1 MHVSVGMLTGGTL
14 NPAVAGTKVSLTL
27 LTRKITDG
35 MSSHVYFG
43 MRTVNRNGTWSE
55 ESNVAELFV
64 E

>member
-1 MHVSVGMLTGGTL
+1 MVTSGTL
-14 NPAVAGTKVSLTL
+14 NPVEAGTKVSLTI
-27 LTRKITDG
+27 LTRSIIDG

-43 MRTVNRNGTWSE
+43 IKAVNQNGAWSE